1 MDSIVA
7 IHDFAYDDYFLFYQL
22 RWSKDL
28 IKRALT
34 NYAHSTVKLL
44 CIFWVMLSACNC
56 PATEKEQWKTLN
68 KTQKKILHYIRKLI
82 FPKNTD

>member
-34 NYAHSTVKLL
+34 NYAHSTETFVHS
-44 CIFWVMLSACNC
+44 LSNVIA
-56 PATEKEQWKTLN
+56 L
-68 KTQKKILHYIRKLI
+68 
-82 FPKNTD
+82 